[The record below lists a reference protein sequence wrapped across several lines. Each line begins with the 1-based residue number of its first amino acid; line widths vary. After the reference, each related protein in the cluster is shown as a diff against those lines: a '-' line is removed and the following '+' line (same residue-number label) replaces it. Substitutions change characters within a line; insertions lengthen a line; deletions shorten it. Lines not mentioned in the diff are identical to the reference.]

1 MKSAVTFPVILG
13 QVVIRRRKARN
24 LTQEN
29 LASALGVQP
38 SSMSRLERGVAMFS
52 VPQLRRVAARLGT
65 TVVSLVGEA
74 EKAAEDNE
82 RKGGKVLE
90 EDPPEGDKVWTMV
103 APKVV
108 EQTLIHLATL
118 GFGEEWTAKRKAK
131 EQVKVKLG
139 QR

>member
-24 LTQEN
+24 LTQES

-52 VPQLRRVAARLGT
+52 VPQLRRVAAKLGT
-65 TVVSLVGEA
+65 TVVSLVSEA
-74 EKAAEDNE
+74 EKAADASEK
-82 RKGGKVLE
+82 KGVKVLE
-90 EDPPEGDKVWTMV
+90 EDPPDGDKVWTMV

-108 EQTLIHLATL
+108 EQVVVHVATL
-118 GFGEEWTAKRKAK
+118 GFGEEWTTKKKAK
-131 EQVKVKLG
+131 EEVKVKLR